1 MQNSKQL
8 RKSEKQ
14 KKPLKKSEMKSSFY
28 SSSKEIFLDHVDAK
42 EYVQLDR
49 VSTIYQ
55 SLKESVKKPLKMI
68 LLYGRP
74 GTGKSMMLN
83 KLYEDTKAYQKVVL
97 YHTPLVDEDE
107 FLKSLAR
114 DLYGVR
120 PFEKL
125 NFAQFNELS
134 EHYNFE
140 TIPLVLLDEAQLY
153 TPALM
158 EKIRL
163 ISDARKIK
171 FVIALHKTDKEDIIA
186 KEHFQT
192 RIWESLELHNAS
204 AAELKIYVQKKLMKN
219 NCFDVANMFDDKN
232 IKRLHSITHGN
243 YRDTN
248 KLLYS
253 LFTLYDWYEENQ
265 PTKINYS
272 RVSTKI
278 IEMAAI
284 KAGFIDA

>member
-1 MQNSKQL
+1 
-8 RKSEKQ
+8 
-14 KKPLKKSEMKSSFY
+14 MKSNFY
-28 SSSKEIFLDHVDAK
+28 LSSKEVFLDVVDAK

-49 VSTIYQ
+49 GSALYQ
-55 SLKESVKKPLKMI
+55 SLKDSVKKPLKMI
-68 LLYGRP
+68 LFYGKP

-83 KLYEDTKAYQKVVL
+83 KLYEDLKSHQKVVM
-97 YHTPLVDEDE
+97 YHTPLINEEE

-114 DLYGVR
+114 DIYGIR
-120 PFEKL
+120 SFDEL
-125 NFAQFNELS
+125 NFTKFNEIS
-134 EHYNFE
+134 EQYEFE
-140 TIPLVLLDEAQLY
+140 TTPLVLLDEAQLY
-153 TPALM
+153 SSALM

-171 FVIALHKTDKEDIIA
+171 FIITLHKTEEEDIIA

-204 AAELKIYVQKKLMKN
+204 AAELKIYIQKKLIKN
-219 NCFDVANMFDDKN
+219 NCFDVANMFDNKN
-232 IKRLHSITHGN
+232 VKCLHGITQGN

-248 KLLYS
+248 KLL
-253 LFTLYDWYEENQ
+253 FTLFSIYSWYEENQ

-272 RVSTKI
+272 NISNKI

-284 KAGFIDA
+284 QAGFIDA